1 MSMTNL
7 IAMPLVLPIL
17 MAVLL
22 IFLRNYRYVQRV
34 LVVVTLLVM
43 IGMSIVLLQH
53 VHTDG
58 ILRLDFGGW
67 QPPFGILF
75 VADPFAVLLVLIA
88 TIVTL
93 FCMVYAFSSFSARYE
108 RMFAYPLML
117 LMLAGVNGS
126 FLTGDIFNLF
136 VCFEVML
143 LASYALIALGG
154 RTEQL
159 RESLKY
165 VITNIIASWLFLV
178 AIAFLYST
186 IGTLNMAHIAQ
197 RVQEVGPDPLITT
210 IALFFLIV
218 FALKGGL
225 LLFFWLPG
233 SYSVPPVP
241 IAAMFG
247 ALLTKVGMYAIIRTF
262 TLMFT
267 TQPEITHQLIT
278 IMAIITLIAG
288 SLGALAYRDI
298 RQIAAFN
305 VIIGV
310 GFVLLAL
317 GANNEAA
324 YAGAIYYMMHDM
336 VGKAMLFLICGT
348 MIYLTKQER
357 YDDMSGLIRHYP
369 LFGWMFLVVMVSL
382 TGMPPFSGF
391 VGKVMM
397 GEGLVASGSYV
408 SLAIGFGASVIILYS
423 LLRVMLHAIFGE
435 TMIADENKVK
445 LPKPMLLSIVALGA
459 VSLYL
464 GTSAE
469 MVLPYVT
476 DAARVLADPSIYIE
490 AILGK

>member
-1 MSMTNL
+1 MTNL

-17 MAVLL
+17 VAVLL

-53 VHTDG
+53 VHTEG

-75 VADPFAVLLVLIA
+75 VADPFALLLVLIA
-88 TIVTL
+88 NIVTL
-93 FCMVYAFSSFSARYE
+93 FCMLYAFSSFSARYE

-178 AIAFLYST
+178 AIAFLYGT

-278 IMAIITLIAG
+278 IMAIITIIAG

-408 SLAIGFGASVIILYS
+408 SLAVGFGASVIILYS

-435 TMIADENKVK
+435 TMIADEDKVK
-445 LPKPMLLSIVALGA
+445 LPKPMLLAIVALGA

-469 MVLPYVT
+469 TVLPYVT